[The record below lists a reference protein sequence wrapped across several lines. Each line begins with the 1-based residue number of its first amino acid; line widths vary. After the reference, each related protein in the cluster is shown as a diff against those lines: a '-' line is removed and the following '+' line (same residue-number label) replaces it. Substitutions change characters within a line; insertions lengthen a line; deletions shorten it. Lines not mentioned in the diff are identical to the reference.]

1 MGRQKV
7 QRTIHGRDDGKEAR
21 VRFWTGIGGRGTKW
35 YVCGT
40 GDGGTA
46 KIEMTGK
53 MNRAGVGIEQ
63 N

>member
-1 MGRQKV
+1 M
-7 QRTIHGRDDGKEAR
+7 RDDGKEAR
-21 VRFWTGIGGRGTKW
+21 VRFRTGKGCRGTKW

-40 GDGGTA
+40 GDRETA

-53 MNRAGVGIEQ
+53 MNRAEVGIEQ